1 MLHVVRLGRYNYA
14 ETSSPL
20 GRRLRQLSPLERR
33 EEARAF
39 LSTFHGESG
48 QGMSAFNKRWAEVRR
63 SLNKTGTYQ
72 HTEEE
77 LAFGARVAWRNHGR
91 CIGRIY
97 WESLEVVDC
106 RRTSEPAAMMD
117 RMCTH
122 MRETV
127 GDGRIRSM
135 ISVFAPI
142 RPNTI
147 PAYFESPQI
156 TQYAGYVQKDGTVI
170 GDRQNVEFTRVAMSL
185 GFRPPEEIGQFD
197 LLPVLIRD
205 RNDRRILFDLPRD
218 CIREVPIVHPQYKQI
233 EQLNLKWYAAP
244 CLSGMI
250 LTIGGVDYPCAPF
263 SGFYMATEIASRDFA
278 DQKRYDLLPTVG
290 KSLGYN
296 LNNVG
301 DNLWKDKALTELNI
315 AVLHS
320 FRSAGVSIIDHH
332 LASRQFIEFHHR
344 EQVNGRKVA
353 GDWRWIVPP
362 QASPSCE
369 VFHLRMRNFHPVPNY
384 YFSRA
389 DDGLRLMPFYGDQYR
404 NRFQSAYDRVTRRWK
419 LWKRL
424 AW

>member
-1 MLHVVRLGRYNYA
+1 MFGTARLGRLNYA

-20 GRRLRQLSPLERR
+20 GRRLRQLSALERR

-39 LSTFHGESG
+39 LATFHEESG
-48 QGMSAFNKRWAEVRR
+48 RAKSVFNKRWAEVRH
-63 SLNKTGTYQ
+63 SLSKTGTYQ

-91 CIGRIY
+91 CIARIY

-106 RRTSEPAAMMD
+106 RRITEPDAIMD
-117 RMCTH
+117 RMCGH
-122 MRETV
+122 MREAL

-142 RPNTI
+142 QPNAI
-147 PAYFESPQI
+147 PAYFESAQI
-156 TQYAGYVQKDGTVI
+156 TQYAGYAQKDGSVI

-185 GFRPPEEIGQFD
+185 GFRPPEQIGQFD
-197 LLPVLIRD
+197 LLPVLIRNRD
-205 RNDRRILFDLPRD
+205 DRRILFNLPQD
-218 CIREVPIVHPQYKQI
+218 CVREVPITHPQYAQI
-233 EQLNLKWYAAP
+233 EQLKLKWYAVP
-244 CLSGMI
+244 CLTGMI
-250 LTIGGVDYPCAPF
+250 MTIGGIDYPCSPF

-278 DQKRYDLLPTVG
+278 DQKRYDLLPVVG
-290 KSLGYN
+290 QSLGYT
-296 LNNVG
+296 NNRGG

-320 FRSAGVSIIDHH
+320 FRSAGISIVDHH
-332 LASRQFIEFHHR
+332 LASKQFMEFHQR
-344 EQVNGRKVA
+344 EQSSGRNVA

-362 QASPSCE
+362 QAAAACE
-369 VFHLRMRNFHPVPNY
+369 VFHLRMKNFHPVPNY
-384 YFSRA
+384 YNSRA

-404 NRFQSAYDRVTRRWK
+404 NRFQAASDRVTRRWK